1 MTVPSS
7 STATYVALLF
17 GISATSDFTSITQ
30 TNVTWTFYA
39 WYQNINSG
47 GKSVE
52 VWIGVPTGTPA
63 TSATIVNNVSCQQG
77 AVITLFS
84 GLSNRTDII
93 EDFNVGSS
101 GSNQV
106 TFPAFGTGGPAGY
119 IQACLITSPSG
130 TAITTGTTN
139 WVTWGSAGYGVGFYY
154 AAFASAA
161 GFNGGAVWSENSS
174 YAQLRVVLSIK
185 GYSGIGLKLQ
195 TSGGSVYT
203 VAITPATTAPPW
215 SGQVS
220 QSQSWNQFTQV
231 LILYQYGSTN
241 PTDQGTLSMTNMT
254 FTYLGQA
261 PVLQPVAG
269 YYLHLELW
277 IGYANTGQQ
286 PSWTGGASTLSWG
299 CSNPVAKYYEV
310 LQFFLLS
317 GMAPA
322 SGILENGVI
331 GTGSATTATS
341 PFTTS
346 GLTANTTGD
355 LAIMGVSQAANSQTY
370 YNYSFT
376 SPGEVYSN
384 GPCSMATI
392 GLVSAGSISP
402 YITGG
407 VSSSYFTALSAI
419 LKAPGN
425 NQHTAS
431 FAENFTSY
439 MSETIQKA
447 LAHTYATETGIQA
460 VIADSLV
467 SHRIKGG
474 MHTFT
479 ETIITMVDLG
489 IVKDPGKV
497 VKETA
502 WSPFADTFSKVHA
515 PGGPQTFSETITLA
529 DLGFSWSGNFHP
541 TFSEVLTLV
550 VSAFSQMRNRFL
562 PSTTEAFTLSDI
574 GLQELLLH
582 SKSLTDTMIV
592 VGDVSSTTHN
602 QAQNFLETFS
612 VTDPVFSKL
621 HQLFTALTDAV
632 AQNDTIQALSGHLHA
647 FTDGLA
653 VSDISSLTHSQ
664 NPTFV
669 EVFTPVETSFSTLQ
683 KHFTSLSDTFTL
695 TELFQAVQTHFQA
708 LAEVIALLD
717 ISSLTHSQA
726 QAFADLFA
734 MGDTLQAAH
743 SQLLHVTDAFAIS
756 DVFAAAHINRLTLT
770 DIISLLETFAMTY
783 IPGSGG
789 GLIPV
794 FATGA
799 LAGTSAA
806 AAVVAALI
814 YATARGMGRATGL
827 AGAAYRIAALLRGT
841 SLLAGLAGQKS
852 TDTGAASGGSA
863 ASGIEGAHLVVASGS
878 TEGDGGTALDTSLW
892 TAPTGEADG
901 VSPEMDCETQCI
913 FIAEGTTMPDVPGA
927 AVAVAT
933 YAMLRLVAALRG
945 SSLARAQV
953 FSPIV
958 ATGSC
963 EGGSAAEYVS
973 IAIYGAEGVQGS
985 SRALGAAG
993 ALFHACGEC
1002 TPLAA
1007 SSAAGTGNYH
1017 PGRLAGVGAGRSR
1030 ATAVANPRRDQT
1042 M

>member
-1 MTVPSS
+1 
-7 STATYVALLF
+7 
-17 GISATSDFTSITQ
+17 
-30 TNVTWTFYA
+30 
-39 WYQNINSG
+39 
-47 GKSVE
+47 
-52 VWIGVPTGTPA
+52 
-63 TSATIVNNVSCQQG
+63 
-77 AVITLFS
+77 
-84 GLSNRTDII
+84 
-93 EDFNVGSS
+93 
-101 GSNQV
+101 
-106 TFPAFGTGGPAGY
+106 
-119 IQACLITSPSG
+119 
-130 TAITTGTTN
+130 
-139 WVTWGSAGYGVGFYY
+139 
-154 AAFASAA
+154 
-161 GFNGGAVWSENSS
+161 
-174 YAQLRVVLSIK
+174 
-185 GYSGIGLKLQ
+185 
-195 TSGGSVYT
+195 
-203 VAITPATTAPPW
+203 
-215 SGQVS
+215 
-220 QSQSWNQFTQV
+220 
-231 LILYQYGSTN
+231 
-241 PTDQGTLSMTNMT
+241 
-254 FTYLGQA
+254 
-261 PVLQPVAG
+261 
-269 YYLHLELW
+269 
-277 IGYANTGQQ
+277 
-286 PSWTGGASTLSWG
+286 
-299 CSNPVAKYYEV
+299 
-310 LQFFLLS
+310 
-317 GMAPA
+317 
-322 SGILENGVI
+322 
-331 GTGSATTATS
+331 
-341 PFTTS
+341 
-346 GLTANTTGD
+346 
-355 LAIMGVSQAANSQTY
+355 
-370 YNYSFT
+370 
-376 SPGEVYSN
+376 
-384 GPCSMATI
+384 
-392 GLVSAGSISP
+392 
-402 YITGG
+402 
-407 VSSSYFTALSAI
+407 
-419 LKAPGN
+419 
-425 NQHTAS
+425 
-431 FAENFTSY
+431 
-439 MSETIQKA
+439 
-447 LAHTYATETGIQA
+447 
-460 VIADSLV
+460 
-467 SHRIKGG
+467 
-474 MHTFT
+474 
-479 ETIITMVDLG
+479 MVDLG